1 MYFDQLGEVLEIV
14 PPQPGEEALYGQMK
28 SLLDAAT
35 KDPQIKATLTQT
47 AIATEDEV
55 IRPLFEFH
63 NNGRPVGNGWT
74 SPPQRR
80 TLEH

>member
-1 MYFDQLGEVLEIV
+1 
-14 PPQPGEEALYGQMK
+14 MK

-63 NNGRPVGNGWT
+63 NNGRPSATAGRPRPNGARWGT
-74 SPPQRR
+74 DYLSR
-80 TLEH
+80 TASAKSNIYDNAP